1 MKIGVLI
8 KQVPGGDSP
17 LRVSSDHSWID
28 ETSVNFETNESDSYA
43 LEEGLQLREKK
54 GEGEVVV
61 ISMGPDGRTQKIIKE
76 ALSKGA
82 NRCIHIVEDN
92 ARETDPLQTAII
104 FAKALK
110 NERFDLILSG
120 LQSLD
125 LGMGQTGVILG
136 ELLGMSIATL
146 VMATELTNESIR
158 VKRELESGWFQ
169 WVTLPLPACLS
180 IQSGLNQPRY
190 PSLKGIM
197 GAKKKEIKA
206 LSKGELIDGNEHQSI
221 TRVYSMQK
229 AKQTEM
235 ISGDVNQQIS
245 RLVDVMKTE
254 IKVL

>member
-206 LSKGELIDGNEHQSI
+206 LSKGELIDGDFLLLASFGAGFTWGSI
-221 TRVYSMQK
+221 
-229 AKQTEM
+229 
-235 ISGDVNQQIS
+235 
-245 RLVDVMKTE
+245 L
-254 IKVL
+254 IKWESHL

>member
-17 LRVSSDHSWID
+17 LRVGSDHRWID

-61 ISMGPDGRTQKIIKE
+61 ISMGPEGRTQKVLRE

-82 NRCIHIVEDN
+82 DRCIHIVEDN
-92 ARETDPLQTAII
+92 ARETDPLQTAKILSS
-104 FAKALK
+104 ALK
-110 NERFDLILSG
+110 DEQFDLILSG

-136 ELLGMSIATL
+136 ELLGMSTATL
-146 VMATELTNESIR
+146 VMATELTKDSIR

-206 LSKGELIDGNEHQSI
+206 LSKGELFDGNEHQSI
-221 TRVYSMQK
+221 SRVYSMQK

>member
-17 LRVSSDHSWID
+17 LRVSSDHMWID

-61 ISMGPDGRTQKIIKE
+61 ISMGPEGRTQKVLRE

-82 NRCIHIVEDN
+82 DRCIHIVEDN
-92 ARETDPLQTAII
+92 VRETDPLQTAKIL
-104 FAKALK
+104 AKSLK
-110 NERFDLILSG
+110 DEQFDLILSG

-136 ELLGMSIATL
+136 ELLGMSNATL
-146 VMATELTNESIR
+146 VMATELMNDSIR

-221 TRVYSMQK
+221 ARVYSMQK

>member
-92 ARETDPLQTAII
+92 ARKTDPLQTAII

-197 GAKKKEIKA
+197 GAKKKEIKP
-206 LSKGELIDGNEHQSI
+206 LSKSELFDGNEHQSI
-221 TRVYSMQK
+221 TRVYSIQK

>member
-221 TRVYSMQK
+221 ARVYSIQK

>member
-17 LRVSSDHSWID
+17 LRVSSDHRWID

-61 ISMGPDGRTQKIIKE
+61 ISMGPEGRTQKVLRE

-82 NRCIHIVEDN
+82 DRCIHIVEDN
-92 ARETDPLQTAII
+92 ARETDPLQTAEILSS
-104 FAKALK
+104 ALK
-110 NERFDLILSG
+110 DEQFDLILSG

-136 ELLGMSIATL
+136 ELLGMSTATL
-146 VMATELTNESIR
+146 VMSTELTNDSIR

-206 LSKGELIDGNEHQSI
+206 LSKGELFDGNEHQSI
-221 TRVYSMQK
+221 SRVYSMQK

>member
-1 MKIGVLI
+1 
-8 KQVPGGDSP
+8 
-17 LRVSSDHSWID
+17 
-28 ETSVNFETNESDSYA
+28 

-61 ISMGPDGRTQKIIKE
+61 ISMGPEGRTQKILRE

-82 NRCIHIVEDN
+82 DRCIHIVEDN
-92 ARETDPLQTAII
+92 ARETDPLQTAKILSSAI
-104 FAKALK
+104 KD
-110 NERFDLILSG
+110 EQFDLILSG

-136 ELLGMSIATL
+136 ELLGMSTATL
-146 VMATELTNESIR
+146 VMATELTNDSIR

-169 WVTLPLPACLS
+169 WVTLPLPVCLS

-197 GAKKKEIKA
+197 GAKKKEIKS

-235 ISGDVNQQIS
+235 ISGDVSQQIS

>member
-8 KQVPGGDSP
+8 KQVPGGESP
-17 LRVSSDHSWID
+17 LRVSGDHSWID

-43 LEEGLQLREKK
+43 LEEGLQIREKN
-54 GEGEVVV
+54 GDGEVVV
-61 ISMGPDGRTQKIIKE
+61 ISMGPEGRTQKVIRE
-76 ALSKGA
+76 ALAKGA
-82 NRCIHIVEDN
+82 DRGVHITEEGPS
-92 ARETDPLQTAII
+92 ETDPLRSAGV

-110 NERFDLILSG
+110 EEQFDLILSG

-125 LGMGQTGVILG
+125 LGMGQTGVIMG
-136 ELLGMSIATL
+136 ELLGMSSATL
-146 VMATELTNESIR
+146 VMETEIGENSIR

-169 WVTLPLPACLS
+169 WMTLPLPACLS
-180 IQSGLNQPRY
+180 IQSGINHPRY

-197 GAKKKEIKA
+197 GAKKKEIKT
-206 LSKGELIDGNEHQSI
+206 LPKSEIIESNVNQSI

-235 ISGDVNQQIS
+235 ITGDIDQKIT
-245 RLVDVMKTE
+245 RLVEALRTE